1 MKETSRS
8 LFFSFPARKCVQ
20 TLYDAL
26 DCFHTL
32 HRLQRMIK
40 KKKKKSFTTI
50 SYTPKIWSLNVIL
63 RYTYIHIYIYI
74 DIDR

>member
-8 LFFSFPARKCVQ
+8 LLFSFPARKCVQ

-40 KKKKKSFTTI
+40 KEKKKKRVLQQ
-50 SYTPKIWSLNVIL
+50 YPIL
-63 RYTYIHIYIYI
+63 QRFGV
-74 DIDR
+74 